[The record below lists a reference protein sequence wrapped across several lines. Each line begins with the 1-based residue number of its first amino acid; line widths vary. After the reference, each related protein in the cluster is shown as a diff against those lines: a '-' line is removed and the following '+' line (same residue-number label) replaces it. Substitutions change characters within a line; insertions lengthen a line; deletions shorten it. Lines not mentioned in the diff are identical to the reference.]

1 MASPAAAEL
10 IETMARAV
18 HAAHEAGVIHRDLK
32 PSNVLFTADGVPK
45 VSDFGLAKLLDKG
58 SQHTLSGQPVGTPS
72 YMSPEQ
78 AQGETRLVGPPTD
91 IYALGAALYET
102 LTGRPPFLS
111 ESAFETLKLVVSADV
126 VAPRMLRPDVP
137 RDLETICLKCLE
149 KEPGKR
155 YESAEAL
162 ADDLGRFPL
171 TGPSWRAGFAARAV
185 ARLVPSQSVGGRPC
199 RRGFRQPDAWVRRQ
213 YRADGSSRP
222 SRSRNSQTARRAETE
237 AAVARAVNEFLNNDL
252 LAQASA
258 ENQATPGTKPD
269 PNITVRTVLDRAA
282 ARIGGKFLGNPVV
295 EASVRRSIG
304 QTYKQ
309 LGLYPDAQPH
319 PRARLKVRR
328 QAHGSGRPATPR
340 GDDRSWPTLS
350 GTRTGRSCE
359 SNGDPSV

>member
-1 MASPAAAEL
+1 MGVVYKCRDVDLDRVVAVKTIAAGQYATAEQPARFDSEARAVARLKHPHIIAIHAVGHHDGLPYLSLEFAEGGSLSQRLSRGPMPSPAAAEL

-32 PSNVLFTADGVPK
+32 PSNVLFTADGAPK

-58 SQHTLSGQPVGTPS
+58 SQHTLSGQPLGTPS

-91 IYALGAALYET
+91 IYALGAVLYET

-111 ESAFETLKLVVSADV
+111 ESAFETVKLVVSGEV

-162 ADDLGRFPL
+162 ADDLGRFLADRPI
-171 TGPSWRAGFAARAV
+171 GCDGFRGQSGGA
-185 ARLVPSQSVGGRPC
+185 LVPSQSVGGRPC
-199 RRGFRQPDAWVRRQ
+199 RRGFRQPYAWVRRQ

-222 SRSRNSQTARRAETE
+222 SRSRNSQTAR
-237 AAVARAVNEFLNNDL
+237 
-252 LAQASA
+252 
-258 ENQATPGTKPD
+258 
-269 PNITVRTVLDRAA
+269 
-282 ARIGGKFLGNPVV
+282 
-295 EASVRRSIG
+295 
-304 QTYKQ
+304 
-309 LGLYPDAQPH
+309 
-319 PRARLKVRR
+319 
-328 QAHGSGRPATPR
+328 
-340 GDDRSWPTLS
+340 
-350 GTRTGRSCE
+350 
-359 SNGDPSV
+359 PSRD